1 VTDAT
6 RWLIEQG
13 IADPKRVCIGG
24 ASFGGYA
31 AVMGGV
37 REPDLYRCIISY
49 LGVHDLELMF
59 ARGDIE
65 DSVYG
70 QNYLELVL
78 GKDQKMLRERSPI
91 NFVERIK
98 APVFIAAGGA
108 DDRVPKAHA
117 ERLHAALEKAGKPV
131 ELLIKTTEGH
141 GYYDQENQIELYQ
154 KMLAFMDA
162 HIGAD

>member
-1 VTDAT
+1 MTV
-6 RWLIEQG
+6 
-13 IADPKRVCIGG
+13 P
-24 ASFGGYA
+24 
-31 AVMGGV
+31 
-37 REPDLYRCIISY
+37 SY
-49 LGVHDLELMF
+49 LTNSDPNQPAGSDAYARAGVDLT
-59 ARGDIE
+59 ART
-65 DSVYG
+65 
-70 QNYLELVL
+70 
-78 GKDQKMLRERSPI
+78 